1 MPQISIH
8 DIALDSVLAEP
19 ILDRAGRIILPS
31 GTRLTPTIVR
41 RLELWSVATVSIEG
55 VTPTKAPLPTGDEP
69 PAVSAAPAP
78 NEDGREE
85 FPWTAEFRPH
95 RDNPQMQLIE
105 RALDLWHERRRRERN
120 RS

>member
-19 ILDRAGRIILPS
+19 ILDRAGRTILPS

-41 RLELWSVATVSIEG
+41 RLELWSVATVSVEG
-55 VTPTKAPLPTGDEP
+55 
-69 PAVSAAPAP
+69 AVQAKTAAPVTGEAAPTSAP
-78 NEDGREE
+78 NEAERAE
-85 FPWTAEFRPH
+85 FPWTGEFRRH
-95 RDNPQMQLIE
+95 RENPQMQLIE
-105 RALDLWHERRRRERN
+105 RALDLWYERRHGERS